1 MNIFL
6 SVQKIYTWAEQSNL
20 YNWTAKDDRKS
31 SLFLSNLKIHQATY
45 KQASLNKRSV
55 KVASK
60 CAEKV
65 DQIQSVIDPF
75 KLSSTVWASKLTAL
89 GFRRQSLV
97 LQRS

>member
-1 MNIFL
+1 MIESQVHFYR
-6 SVQKIYTWAEQSNL
+6 IW
-20 YNWTAKDDRKS
+20 KS
-31 SLFLSNLKIHQATY
+31 IKKRT
-45 KQASLNKRSV
+45 NKRHKTKEV
-55 KVASK
+55 HVNVASK